1 MIMNMQGRPT
11 RPEEAELIAP
21 TTFTGNRGLDME
33 EPLIF
38 ETGRLDATGVD
49 IDDPEPF
56 ASRLGPH
63 ERAAPVGLPGLTEPE
78 CLRHYV
84 RLSRKNYSI
93 DAGLYPLGSCTMKH
107 NPRLNE
113 KVARLPGFAD
123 VHPLQPQET
132 VQGAL
137 QVINELAF
145 WLLDLTGMY
154 GVAMSPKAGAHGE
167 LCGLLCI
174 RAALEA

>member
-1 MIMNMQGRPT
+1 M
-11 RPEEAELIAP
+11 
-21 TTFTGNRGLDME
+21 
-33 EPLIF
+33 
-38 ETGRLDATGVD
+38 
-49 IDDPEPF
+49 
-56 ASRLGPH
+56 
-63 ERAAPVGLPGLTEPE
+63 
-78 CLRHYV
+78 
-84 RLSRKNYSI
+84 
-93 DAGLYPLGSCTMKH
+93 
-107 NPRLNE
+107 NE

-145 WLLDLTGMY
+145 WLLDLTGMH

-174 RAALEA
+174 RAALEARGDKRQVVLVPGERARHEPGDRRLRRLSRRKHPG